1 MRELGMV
8 RIPVD
13 CAPGCESVSRT
24 DVIRPRFS
32 SIASAGDSVLIVSV
46 KDDQT
51 GLDCD
56 HRLDHRLNVRNVI
69 TGEFWDHSAYT

>member
-8 RIPVD
+8 RMPVD
-13 CAPGCESVSRT
+13 GAPGCEGVSRT
-24 DVIRPRFS
+24 VVICPRFS

-51 GLDCD
+51 GLDYD
-56 HRLDHRLNVRNVI
+56 HRLDHRLFVRDVI
-69 TGEFWDHSAYT
+69 SGGCWDHSIQT